1 MLSRK
6 FIVAFD
12 KLPNVFFGVLPQLRA
27 IKMFK
32 VIFNDRNVLIVH
44 HEVCI
49 RRSSHEARFCDGMIL
64 YLFRY
69 FGTCVRIDIVDG
81 QVGLPN
87 DYEESLIR
95 LLIRFRYVSNVE
107 QYGVTIA
114 PGAEHGSTSDV
125 SKLEVGLVNIALPY
139 SAVQGSSA
147 CQYLFVVLEEVGVH
161 QPIARW
167 SVQEFVRT
175 AGKHDQHGQR
185 GKQYDISISH
195 FLIHLRLE
203 INSDIK

>member
-1 MLSRK
+1 PCARRSTQTSKRQVCARKHTFSRPLCDPAWLNGLGKQMLSRK

-49 RRSSHEARFCDGMIL
+49 RRSPHEARFCDGMIL

-69 FGTCVRIDIVDG
+69 FGTCERIDIVDG
-81 QVGLPN
+81 QVGLSD

-114 PGAEHGSTSDV
+114 PGAEHGS
-125 SKLEVGLVNIALPY
+125 
-139 SAVQGSSA
+139 
-147 CQYLFVVLEEVGVH
+147 
-161 QPIARW
+161 
-167 SVQEFVRT
+167 
-175 AGKHDQHGQR
+175 
-185 GKQYDISISH
+185 
-195 FLIHLRLE
+195 
-203 INSDIK
+203 